1 MSLRIDNGN
10 NVSENW
16 SWCMVGQVFIIGDGE
31 YMLGSNCWFN
41 GRLVIER
48 LMRDLC
54 NVSWNDIQELSRNA
68 SEEMRRRR
76 MEFSR
81 SYLNDYSGNYI

>member
-1 MSLRIDNGN
+1 MSLRIEISGS
-10 NVSENW
+10 VAE

-31 YMLGSNCWFN
+31 YMLGGNCWFN

-48 LMRDLC
+48 LMPDLC
-54 NVSWNDIQELSRNA
+54 HVTWNDIHELSSNA

-76 MEFSR
+76 MEFS
-81 SYLNDYSGNYI
+81 SGNYI